1 MLPARSLPA
10 SASADS
16 FAVLAGDTITNTGP
30 TTITGD
36 LGLHPGTA
44 VTGAPV
50 VFGAMNVTNQAALDA
65 KNALRSAYVDAQ
77 GRSGATLIPGGALG
91 GLTLG
96 PGLYKHGTAGL
107 QSLGIASGETL
118 VLNGS
123 ADDVWIF
130 QTDSTLIAETGT
142 TVRFQGGAQAC
153 NVFWQVGSAATL
165 RAGSKFVG
173 TVMAHDDITLETGAT
188 VLDGRLLAGAQAN
201 GAGALVL
208 DTNTITRSDCATVV
222 PPVDTTPVTTTTPTT
237 TTTTDDPDG
246 HNPGSVD
253 RRNRGQGRSSP
264 EGSRQEGRRQ
274 EGSSEEEGCCC
285 GNDSAGGNVDLDV
298 DCDARERKAAGQVL
312 RLCRLEHLDA
322 RPAGCCGAA
331 CRKCGRQRRCG
342 PAERDAGPC
351 HTGDGRARHA
361 ARCLGGAAERFRV
374 TANGLRAAPDHE
386 RADRAA
392 GYRPCR

>member
-1 MLPARSLPA
+1 MRFKKHVALLGLSAIALVTLSFVGGVSAAGPVAPGLGVA
-10 SASADS
+10 SS

-50 VFGAMNVTNQAALDA
+50 VFGTMNVTNQAALDA
-65 KNALRSAYVDAQ
+65 KNALRTAYLDAE

-96 PGLYKHGTAGL
+96 PGLYKHETAGL

-165 RAGSKFVG
+165 RAGSTFVG

-208 DTNTITRSDCATVV
+208 DTNTIKRSDCATVV
-222 PPVDTTPVTTTTPTT
+222 PPVDTTPVDTTPVPPTTTTPTT
-237 TTTTDDPDG
+237 TTPAPSTAATAAQVEAAK
-246 HNPGSVD
+246 N
-253 RRNRGQGRSSP
+253 
-264 EGSRQEGRRQ
+264 
-274 EGSSEEEGCCC
+274 
-285 GNDSAGGNVDLDV
+285 A
-298 DCDARERKAAGQVL
+298 AAKKTAAKKAA
-312 RLCRLEHLDA
+312 A
-322 RPAGCCGAA
+322 KKAA
-331 CRKCGRQRRCG
+331 AKKK
-342 PAERDAGPC
+342 
-351 HTGDGRARHA
+351 A
-361 ARCLGGAAERFRV
+361 AAASPR
-374 TANGLRAAPDHE
+374 RAATSTSTSTSTRGNAKPPVK
-386 RADRAA
+386 AS
-392 GYRPCR
+392 GFTG

>member
-1 MLPARSLPA
+1 MRFKKHAALLGL
-10 SASADS
+10 SAIALVTLTFVGGIGAAGPVAPGLGVAGS

-50 VFGAMNVTNQAALDA
+50 VFGTMNVTNQAALDA
-65 KNALRSAYVDAQ
+65 KNALRTAYLDAE

-96 PGLYKHGTAGL
+96 PGLYKHETAGL

-123 ADDVWIF
+123 ASDVWIF

-165 RAGSKFVG
+165 RAGSTFVG

-208 DTNTITRSDCATVV
+208 DTNTIKRSDCATVV
-222 PPVDTTPVTTTTPTT
+222 PPVDTTPVDTTPVDTTPVPPTTTTPTT
-237 TTTTDDPDG
+237 TATPAPSTAATAAQVQAAK
-246 HNPGSVD
+246 N
-253 RRNRGQGRSSP
+253 
-264 EGSRQEGRRQ
+264 
-274 EGSSEEEGCCC
+274 
-285 GNDSAGGNVDLDV
+285 A
-298 DCDARERKAAGQVL
+298 AAKKTAAKKAA
-312 RLCRLEHLDA
+312 A
-322 RPAGCCGAA
+322 KKAA
-331 CRKCGRQRRCG
+331 VKKK
-342 PAERDAGPC
+342 
-351 HTGDGRARHA
+351 A
-361 ARCLGGAAERFRV
+361 AAASTR
-374 TANGLRAAPDHE
+374 RAATSTSTSTSTRGNAKPPVK
-386 RADRAA
+386 AS
-392 GYRPCR
+392 GFTG

>member
-1 MLPARSLPA
+1 MRFKRLAALIGL
-10 SASADS
+10 SAIALVTLTFVGGIGAAGPVAPGLGVADS
-16 FAVLAGDTITNTGP
+16 FAVVAGDTITNTGP
-30 TTITGD
+30 TTIAGD

-50 VFGAMNVTNQAALDA
+50 VFGNMNVTNQAALDA
-65 KNALRSAYVDAQ
+65 KNALRSAYLDAE
-77 GRSGATLIPGGALG
+77 GRSGGTLIPGGALG

-96 PGLYKHGTAGL
+96 PGLYKHETAGL

-165 RAGSKFVG
+165 RAGSTFVG

-208 DTNTITRSDCATVV
+208 DTNTIKRSDCATAF
-222 PPVDTTPVTTTTPTT
+222 
-237 TTTTDDPDG
+237 
-246 HNPGSVD
+246 
-253 RRNRGQGRSSP
+253 RR
-264 EGSRQEGRRQ
+264 
-274 EGSSEEEGCCC
+274 
-285 GNDSAGGNVDLDV
+285 
-298 DCDARERKAAGQVL
+298 
-312 RLCRLEHLDA
+312 
-322 RPAGCCGAA
+322 
-331 CRKCGRQRRCG
+331 
-342 PAERDAGPC
+342 
-351 HTGDGRARHA
+351 
-361 ARCLGGAAERFRV
+361 
-374 TANGLRAAPDHE
+374 
-386 RADRAA
+386 
-392 GYRPCR
+392 